1 MNTKNLIV
9 PGVLLT
15 AALSLATV
23 SGASAAD
30 APAPVAA
37 PAAASASPAA
47 GAQLLAGHSTSVHV
61 TVTNNTG
68 QDLTL
73 VDDYKPYG
81 DWQDRFAPTLRA
93 GEQTTAYA
101 TSLNIEGVDLAATYA
116 GADGTSFHIGAYVPV
131 VGFDSSQHDV
141 TGSNAGR
148 YTIHHSGVSGYNPS
162 VTFTLDR
169 L

>member
-1 MNTKNLIV
+1 MNKNLVV

-15 AALSLATV
+15 AAVSLVAV

-30 APAPVAA
+30 VDAAGAA
-37 PAAASASPAA
+37 PASVSSSSRV
-47 GAQLLAGHSTSVHV
+47 GAQTLAAHSTSVRV
-61 TVTNNTG
+61 TVTNDTG
-68 QDLTL
+68 EDLTL

-116 GADGTSFHIGAYVPV
+116 TSDGTSFHVGAYVPV
-131 VGFDSSQHDV
+131 IGFDSMQHDV
-141 TGSNAGR
+141 SGASAGR
-148 YTIHHSGVSGYNPS
+148 YTIHHSGVSGYNPA